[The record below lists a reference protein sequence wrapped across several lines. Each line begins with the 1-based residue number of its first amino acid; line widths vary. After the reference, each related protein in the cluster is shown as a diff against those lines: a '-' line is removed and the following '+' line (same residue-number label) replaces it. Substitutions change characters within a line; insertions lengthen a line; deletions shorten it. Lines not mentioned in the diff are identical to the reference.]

1 MFKRT
6 LAGCDEGLNWDRF
19 GALLHRHRAAVI
31 DFLFRMVQDAMVAE
45 KLAIE
50 VFRRAHR
57 SSARAGLVSQSP
69 THLFRIA
76 TDLALRESRN
86 APTGQLNE
94 VPGIGQ
100 AIASIPGEQRAAVLM
115 HKYHHMDC
123 WQIAK
128 ALNCSESVA
137 RSVLL
142 SAYENLRRRL
152 APGVALR
159 QEDRAARQQAGDFG
173 LAKGLHSQSSL
184 EMGLG
189 TQSRNA

>member
-6 LAGCDEGLNWDRF
+6 LAGCDEDQNWDEF

-31 DFLFRMVQDAMVAE
+31 DFLYRIVQDRMVAE
-45 KLAIE
+45 ELAIE
-50 VFRRAHR
+50 VFRRAYR
-57 SSARAGLVSQSP
+57 SGSHAALVSQSA

-86 APTGQLNE
+86 APTEQL
-94 VPGIGQ
+94 VGFPSIRR
-100 AIASIPGEQRAAVLM
+100 AMASIPGEQRAAVLL
-115 HKYHHMDC
+115 HKYHQMDC

-142 SAYENLRRRL
+142 SAYENLRHRL
-152 APGVALR
+152 APRDALR
-159 QEDRAARQQAGDFG
+159 QEDCAAR
-173 LAKGLHSQSSL
+173 
-184 EMGLG
+184 
-189 TQSRNA
+189 